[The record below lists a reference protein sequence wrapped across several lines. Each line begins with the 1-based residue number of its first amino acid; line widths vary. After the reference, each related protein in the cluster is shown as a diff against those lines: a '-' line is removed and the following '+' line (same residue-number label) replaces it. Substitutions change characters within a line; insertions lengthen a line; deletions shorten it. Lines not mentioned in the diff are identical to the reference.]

1 MNVLF
6 AASYLPP
13 GPPTLS
19 ISSFEDDIDDGLTL
33 SLPLPSG
40 NSFDPPENPRSR
52 PVYDSPESFE
62 DIQERYVI
70 CCLCQILSNQ
80 SVIEFYS
87 CMKVSYFQ
95 NKLIF
100 KSKSVIA
107 KSC

>member
-1 MNVLF
+1 MNVIF
-6 AASYLPP
+6 VASYLPP

-52 PVYDSPESFE
+52 PIYDSLESFE
-62 DIQERYVI
+62 DIQERYV
-70 CCLCQILSNQ
+70 CVLSLSNLVKCIKFR
-80 SVIEFYS
+80 SYY
-87 CMKVSYFQ
+87 CMKVYYFQ

-107 KSC
+107 KGC